1 MKVKAQSCLTFRHS
15 MDYTVH
21 GILPARILDPFPSPG
36 YLPSPGIEARSPAL
50 QADSLPAEPQ
60 GKPRVRCRDKQLC
73 IRMLDQGRKNI
84 TKLYHHVKGICAVA
98 LVIFK
103 SLNVNI
109 NRSISQIPGIQG
121 GGLNHIQ
128 LLIFNKICKNYIF
141 QVLVSRIP
149 A

>member
-1 MKVKAQSCLTFRHS
+1 MEFSRPE
-15 MDYTVH
+15 YW
-21 GILPARILDPFPSPG
+21 ILSLLQGSSKHQGLNADLLHYRQILYQLSHKGSPG
-36 YLPSPGIEARSPAL
+36 GGVGTSNF
-50 QADSLPAEPQ
+50 
-60 GKPRVRCRDKQLC
+60 VC

-98 LVIFK
+98 LIIFK

-109 NRSISQIPGIQG
+109 NRSISQIPGIKG
-121 GGLNHIQ
+121 VVLNHIQ
-128 LLIFNKICKNYIF
+128 SLIFNKICKNYIF